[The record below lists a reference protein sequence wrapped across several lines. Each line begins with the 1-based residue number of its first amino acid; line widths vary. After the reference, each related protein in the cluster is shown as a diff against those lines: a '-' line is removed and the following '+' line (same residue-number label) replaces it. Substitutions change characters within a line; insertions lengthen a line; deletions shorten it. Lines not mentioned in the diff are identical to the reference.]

1 MCIAIVSMLHFMTP
15 VNSAQYH
22 DVYDRLYYI
31 PIIFSAFFFGLR
43 GGAAAAAGCGLV
55 FLFHLL
61 LQWQSHA
68 HHVDLTGRYLE
79 IIMYL
84 VVGAL
89 TGVLSDLGRKQRR
102 RAEDAYDK
110 LLDSFEKAK
119 ESDRLAAIGTL
130 AAGIAHEI
138 RNPLGGVKGAVEIL
152 AVEFDA
158 DHPKRRFV
166 EITNKEIQR
175 MERIVCE
182 FLDFSRPQEPSLAPG
197 RINSVLKSVL
207 ELSMKNLS
215 KNNVRLK
222 MDLFEPDAAFN
233 MDSNQLGQVF
243 LNLVLNGVDSMPE
256 GGELLVTTRRLGD
269 EVEIEI
275 ADTGSGIDPAD
286 EERIFEPFFTKK
298 QGGTGLGLPICRQIV
313 ERHGGRIAIRNRRD
327 GQGAAARVA
336 LPVKGSGE
344 SEVG

>member
-1 MCIAIVSMLHFMTP
+1 MTP

-130 AAGIAHEI
+130 AAGIA
-138 RNPLGGVKGAVEIL
+138 
-152 AVEFDA
+152 
-158 DHPKRRFV
+158 
-166 EITNKEIQR
+166 
-175 MERIVCE
+175 
-182 FLDFSRPQEPSLAPG
+182 
-197 RINSVLKSVL
+197 
-207 ELSMKNLS
+207 
-215 KNNVRLK
+215 
-222 MDLFEPDAAFN
+222 
-233 MDSNQLGQVF
+233 
-243 LNLVLNGVDSMPE
+243 
-256 GGELLVTTRRLGD
+256 
-269 EVEIEI
+269 
-275 ADTGSGIDPAD
+275 
-286 EERIFEPFFTKK
+286 
-298 QGGTGLGLPICRQIV
+298 
-313 ERHGGRIAIRNRRD
+313 
-327 GQGAAARVA
+327 
-336 LPVKGSGE
+336 
-344 SEVG
+344 

>member
-1 MCIAIVSMLHFMTP
+1 
-15 VNSAQYH
+15 
-22 DVYDRLYYI
+22 
-31 PIIFSAFFFGLR
+31 
-43 GGAAAAAGCGLV
+43 
-55 FLFHLL
+55 
-61 LQWQSHA
+61 
-68 HHVDLTGRYLE
+68 
-79 IIMYL
+79 
-84 VVGAL
+84 
-89 TGVLSDLGRKQRR
+89 
-102 RAEDAYDK
+102 
-110 LLDSFEKAK
+110 
-119 ESDRLAAIGTL
+119 
-130 AAGIAHEI
+130 GIAHEI
-138 RNPLGGVKGAVEIL
+138 RNPLGGVKSAVEIL